1 VAWDANT
8 PTEYSA
14 QKRATI
20 ARLLLM
26 PNPDAE
32 TKDQIS
38 FEDPTAHIVKLRSTN
53 SNGWFVMDG
62 EKIYYSKGKDQYDD
76 SF

>member
-1 VAWDANT
+1 
-8 PTEYSA
+8 
-14 QKRATI
+14 
-20 ARLLLM
+20 M

-53 SNGWFVMDG
+53 SNGWFMMDG
-62 EKIYYSKGKDQYDD
+62 EKIYYTKGKDQYDD